1 MFSKKLLSSAALTAL
16 TISMAGAAHAQSTAS
31 QIQEEETII
40 VTGTRTNLN
49 GVISAETVGRSRSTV
64 TQDLIDQQ
72 TAGQT
77 IFNTINLV
85 PGVNFTNT
93 DPFGSSG
100 GQIRMRGFD
109 GARIS
114 LTFDGAPL
122 NDTGNYAIFSNQ
134 MMDPELIAR
143 ANVNMGATDVDSPT
157 ASATGGTINYIT
169 AVPEEEFRLQVQ
181 PSVGDFNYWR
191 LFGRLDT

>member
-1 MFSKKLLSSAALTAL
+1 MFSRKLLSGAALTAL
-16 TISMAGAAHAQSTAS
+16 TLSMAGVANAQSTAS
-31 QIQEEETII
+31 QTQEEETIV
-40 VTGTRTNLN
+40 VTGTRTSLD
-49 GVISAETVGRSRSTV
+49 GVISAETVGRARSTV

-109 GARIS
+109 GNRIS
-114 LTFDGAPL
+114 DISLQDSL
-122 NDTGNYAIFSNQ
+122 NDKENYAIFLTQ
-134 MMDPELIAR
+134 IMDP
-143 ANVNMGATDVDSPT
+143 
-157 ASATGGTINYIT
+157 
-169 AVPEEEFRLQVQ
+169 
-181 PSVGDFNYWR
+181 
-191 LFGRLDT
+191 